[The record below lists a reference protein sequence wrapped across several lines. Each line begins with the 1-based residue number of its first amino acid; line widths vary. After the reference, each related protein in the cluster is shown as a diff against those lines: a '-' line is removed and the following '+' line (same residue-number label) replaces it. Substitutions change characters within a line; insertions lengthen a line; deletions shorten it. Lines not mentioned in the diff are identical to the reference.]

1 MTLQPTQPPGRRSRK
16 ARAFAGDIARLR
28 ALGYSQEGIREALA
42 EAGVVVSRGTVRREL
57 MRPPAVEAP
66 SLTSTPPSTSI
77 ASPREAALPV
87 PAKAQESAISS
98 PPLPTA
104 IRAPTSKEIAAEF
117 MKGRHTNPLF
127 RNRS

>member
-1 MTLQPTQPPGRRSRK
+1 MTLQPTQPPGGRSRK
-16 ARAFAGDIARLR
+16 ARAFAADIARLR

-57 MRPPAVEAP
+57 LRPQAVEAP
-66 SLTSTPPSTSI
+66 PVTSAPPFPS
-77 ASPREAALPV
+77 AAQPRQAALPV
-87 PAKAQESAISS
+87 PASAKESANPSS
-98 PPLPTA
+98 PLLTA
-104 IRAPTSKEIAAEF
+104 HRTQTSKEIAAEF